1 MPTGKANDGRHGGSG
16 NRRFR
21 YKQLLIEQ
29 GVEEKAA
36 HKMAKEKYSDM
47 SLYKKSPGINTPL
60 TSSELVDMKKAA
72 ERQASPIRK
81 ANAKSVVSSSI
92 RGSGSGGSP
101 GPTGSGGMNPIDIEK
116 VPGKRPLKMKDGGD
130 PENKKTKVRV
140 IPSHVFANKY
150 AKGLGGRLSLSK
162 EIAKNLELEG
172 YLDGSAVKPK
182 GGPSKAE
189 ITGGGIKV
197 TKRFNK
203 GGKVAT
209 RGYGIARKPTKKK

>member
-92 RGSGSGGSP
+92 RGSGSGG
-101 GPTGSGGMNPIDIEK
+101 MNPIDIEK

-130 PENKKTKVRV
+130 PKDKKTKVRV

-162 EIAKNLELEG
+162 KIAKDVELEG

-197 TKRFNK
+197 TKRFNQ